1 MDNDS
6 AEVQYQLASEELSA
20 ERVFEIR
27 WAASLILA
35 ALQKLR
41 SEMVRE
47 EKAEVYETLQEFLLG
62 EKSSSYQQAAERLG
76 FSIGAMKTVIHR
88 LRARYR
94 ALLREEV
101 AQTVMNPDEI
111 DNELQALQAILR
123 SGHRRP
129 GNVA

>member
-1 MDNDS
+1 
-6 AEVQYQLASEELSA
+6 
-20 ERVFEIR
+20 
-27 WAASLILA
+27 
-35 ALQKLR
+35 
-41 SEMVRE
+41 MVRE